1 MFTGLI
7 ESLSAVRRVESLDD
21 GVELT
26 ISADLANELAIG
38 ESIAVNGACL
48 TVVAKDADSFRVQA
62 GFETLARTNLGE
74 LHDGDRVN
82 LERAL
87 RFGDRL
93 GGHLVTGHVDCLG
106 SIRSRERRGEFE
118 LISFA
123 CPPEWTRQMVPKGS
137 ITVDGISL
145 TLVDATNDG
154 FSVMLIPHTLGV
166 TTLGFKKPGDSINL
180 ETDLL
185 AKYVQKQLARLAPP

>member
-7 ESLSAVRRVESLDD
+7 ESLATVRRVESLGD

-26 ISADLANELAIG
+26 IATNFANELTIG

-48 TVVAKDADSFRVQA
+48 TVVARDAEVFCVQA
-62 GFETLARTNLGE
+62 GFETMKRINLAE
-74 LHDGDRVN
+74 LRDGDRVN

-93 GGHLVTGHVDCLG
+93 GGHLVSGHVDCMG
-106 SIRSRERRGEFE
+106 SIRSREQRGEFE
-118 LISFA
+118 LIWFN

-137 ITVDGISL
+137 IAVDGISL
-145 TLVDATNDG
+145 TLVDVTSDG
-154 FSVMLIPHTLGV
+154 FSVMLIPHTLTV
-166 TTLGFKKPGDSINL
+166 TTLGLKKPADRVNL

-185 AKYVQKQLARLAPP
+185 AKYVQKQLAGLAPP